1 MNLDVWY
8 ERDPQG
14 TCVIKMKR
22 ADSSDEPF
30 NFILVHNE
38 NKYKYNPHQQHT
50 LLGIA
55 ELLGVPNIEE
65 RPWTTHDTSPLTTPM
80 PTTDK

>member
-1 MNLDVWY
+1 MNLDIWY

-14 TCVIKMKR
+14 TCVIKMKG
-22 ADSSDEPF
+22 ANSSDDPF
-30 NFILVHNE
+30 TFILVHNE
-38 NKYKYNPHQQHT
+38 NKYKYNPHQRHT

-65 RPWTTHDTSPLTTPM
+65 RPWTTYDTSPSTNPM